1 MDDGTHVWWWY
12 WHAYRTWVPYRSLY
26 TKRIAHDLDA
36 KAADHALLDARARFV
51 AMAVRGDLPEL
62 FRRAPRRE
70 VTDALRAAGFAPRVA
85 SAADGDGGGGGDD
98 AEVVAPAADGDGAGD
113 YEHLLRM
120 PLLALT
126 DERAA
131 KLERQRDE
139 KQAEM
144 AELRN
149 TSELQLWKRE
159 LDALRPRLQEYLE
172 AEAE

>member
-1 MDDGTHVWWWY
+1 
-12 WHAYRTWVPYRSLY
+12 
-26 TKRIAHDLDA
+26 
-36 KAADHALLDARARFV
+36 
-51 AMAVRGDLPEL
+51 MAVRGDLPEL

-85 SAADGDGGGGGDD
+85 SVGDSDGGDD

-144 AELRN
+144 AELR
-149 TSELQLWKRE
+149 TRASSSCGSGSSTPSARGFRSTRGGGGV
-159 LDALRPRLQEYLE
+159 AM
-172 AEAE
+172 

>member
-1 MDDGTHVWWWY
+1 MM
-12 WHAYRTWVPYRSLY
+12 WHLVTYLGSTISMSLVHP
-26 TKRIAHDLDA
+26 AH
-36 KAADHALLDARARFV
+36 FV
-51 AMAVRGDLPEL
+51 
-62 FRRAPRRE
+62 F
-70 VTDALRAAGFAPRVA
+70 
-85 SAADGDGGGGGDD
+85 
-98 AEVVAPAADGDGAGD
+98 
-113 YEHLLRM
+113 M